1 MVAASTGGV
10 GTSKAVTLSG
20 QGFRTGSHPE
30 PGELPEPKDEGNLAL
45 PCKQRNRERRPQ
57 VAC

>member
-1 MVAASTGGV
+1 MVTARTGGV

-20 QGFRTGSHPE
+20 QRFRAGSHPG
-30 PGELPEPKDEGNLAL
+30 PGKLPEPKDEGNLAL
-45 PCKQRNRERRPQ
+45 PCKQRNRERCPH

>member
-10 GTSKAVTLSG
+10 EISKAVTLSE
-20 QGFRTGSHPE
+20 QEFRTGSHPE
-30 PGELPEPKDEGNLAL
+30 PNELPEPKDEGTLAL
-45 PCKQRNRERRPQ
+45 PCKQRNCERRPH